1 MLFILAG
8 MCWLPVVWLQ
18 IRMAEIA
25 RIAADNHASLP
36 QLYWRYALI
45 WERLGMLAFPA
56 ILAVYGMMVFKP
68 AA

>member
-1 MLFILAG
+1 
-8 MCWLPVVWLQ
+8 VVWLQ